1 MEFWLLG
8 NSPGNS
14 DFLFQ
19 IKTFCRIFFFF
30 SSNFFGNSDF
40 PFALCGIFF
49 FFFFSFWLFCLL
61 FLTFLA
67 ISGFWGAFWLF
78 FPQNY
83 VFWKFWPILGIVTNW
98 ILSFFKDFFFFFFR
112 NFFFSFFLKISLFV
126 GFWLFFNF
134 DIFWNFDLFSK
145 SWSCWELKFFF
156 LLDFWLSFS

>member
-1 MEFWLLG
+1 MDFFFIFSSHISELFD
-8 NSPGNS
+8 NS
-14 DFLFQ
+14 DVFLEYKSRVRNPP
-19 IKTFCRIFFFF
+19 KTFILFFFHFDF
-30 SSNFFGNSDF
+30 S
-40 PFALCGIFF
+40 AC
-49 FFFFSFWLFCLL
+49 FWLFWQ
-61 FLTFLA
+61 FQVFEEH
-67 ISGFWGAFWLF
+67 SDFF

-98 ILSFFKDFFFFFFR
+98 ILSFFKDFYFFFSEM
-112 NFFFSFFLKISLFV
+112 FFSFFLQISLFV

>member
-98 ILSFFKDFFFFFFR
+98 ILSFFKDFFFFFFSE
-112 NFFFSFFLKISLFV
+112 FFFFRFFLKFRSLLVSDCFLILTYFGILTSSQNLEVV
-126 GFWLFFNF
+126 GN
-134 DIFWNFDLFSK
+134 
-145 SWSCWELKFFF
+145 
-156 LLDFWLSFS
+156 